1 VGLVQEA
8 LADKLLPTASIVSY
22 AARDGMKLSGYLT
35 RPPGADKESMLPLI
49 MMPHGGPEA
58 RDHLAF
64 DLYVQYF
71 ASLGYAVFQPNFRGS
86 DGFGRQ
92 FAESGYG
99 EWGHKMQ
106 DDISDALDLLVR
118 QKVVDPERVCIV
130 GASYGGYAALAGAAF
145 TPTIYKCVVS
155 LAGPSDLAEF
165 LKSRR
170 KKFGEDSDVYAYWM
184 KQIGDPGHDAARIT
198 ATSPMLHIDQI
209 RAPILLIH
217 GDADEIVPYQ
227 QSKDMK
233 KALDKAGHA
242 TRLIT
247 LEGAGHSGWSDED
260 ERMVMTEIGEFVKGH
275 IGPGFGRTL
284 EANR

>member
-1 VGLVQEA
+1 
-8 LADKLLPTASIVSY
+8 
-22 AARDGMKLSGYLT
+22 
-35 RPPGADKESMLPLI
+35 
-49 MMPHGGPEA
+49 
-58 RDHLAF
+58 
-64 DLYVQYF
+64 
-71 ASLGYAVFQPNFRGS
+71 
-86 DGFGRQ
+86 
-92 FAESGYG
+92 
-99 EWGHKMQ
+99 
-106 DDISDALDLLVR
+106 
-118 QKVVDPERVCIV
+118 
-130 GASYGGYAALAGAAF
+130 
-145 TPTIYKCVVS
+145 
-155 LAGPSDLAEF
+155 
-165 LKSRR
+165 
-170 KKFGEDSDVYAYWM
+170 
-184 KQIGDPGHDAARIT
+184 
-198 ATSPMLHIDQI
+198 MLHVDQI